1 MDTNKYVKDPSVLE
15 EIRKLNYY
23 KTFSDCDEE
32 GKLEIIELVYKRL
45 VTGKTKQTTLTL
57 GSLDK
62 EKFAELLP
70 KAVSEDGLLAL
81 LGICAGR
88 NMLTWNRGY
97 TLVDMLAE
105 AKMLAKKNSDKS
117 YPWHMYSSNIKTLDQ
132 SERNEF
138 YKNREFAN

>member
-32 GKLEIIELVYKRL
+32 GKLKIITLVYKRCI
-45 VTGKTKQTTLTL
+45 TGKKLSQFT
-57 GSLDK
+57 SEISDI

-138 YKNREFAN
+138 YKNREFAS

>member
-1 MDTNKYVKDPSVLE
+1 MDTNIYVKDLSALE

-23 KTFSDCDEE
+23 KIFSDCDEE
-32 GKLEIIELVYKRL
+32 SKLKIITLVYRRCI
-45 VTGKTKQTTLTL
+45 T
-57 GSLDK
+57 DK
-62 EKFAELLP
+62 KLSQFTSEISDIEKFAELLP

-81 LGICAGR
+81 IGICAGR

-105 AKMLAKKNSDKS
+105 AKILSKKNSDKS